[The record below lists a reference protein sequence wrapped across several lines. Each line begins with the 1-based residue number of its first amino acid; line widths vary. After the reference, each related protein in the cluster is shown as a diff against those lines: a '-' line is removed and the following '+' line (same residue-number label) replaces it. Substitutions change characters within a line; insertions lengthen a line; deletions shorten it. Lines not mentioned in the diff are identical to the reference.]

1 MDATKTPGESHVLE
15 FDVHRLRVPELYGRT
30 SRSDRIILAS
40 VCASTGGGGSC
51 CKLFCCFCWMV
62 VEEEVEEEEEEE
74 EELMMLTLP
83 ATSIYMRACV

>member
-40 VCASTGGGGSC
+40 VRASTGRGGV
-51 CKLFCCFCWMV
+51 L
-62 VEEEVEEEEEEE
+62 
-74 EELMMLTLP
+74 L
-83 ATSIYMRACV
+83 